1 MIYEIACSFGP
12 VPKWEGATA
21 DFITSELV
29 KQVLINKLVNM
40 NFLILNYKIWLKFF
54 IFTYLLLLFKV
65 PIEKLPERRQWR
77 DTRLAGLAKLKKQMG
92 VDES

>member
-40 NFLILNYKIWLKFF
+40 NFLILNHKNG
-54 IFTYLLLLFKV
+54 FKV
-65 PIEKLPERRQWR
+65 SQFVQFCLRFLLRSY
-77 DTRLAGLAKLKKQMG
+77 LS
-92 VDES
+92 VDSGGILD